1 VSIPIVTE
9 VVKAV
14 AAPILSIIDKA
25 VPNKDMAAQLKVQIQ
40 NELINLDTK
49 ALERSADVIIAEAQ
63 GGSWLQRSWR
73 PMTMLAFTALIVA
86 HWLGWT
92 APNLP
97 EAQVMMLLDIVKVG
111 LGGYVVGRSLEKAAK
126 NWKPNS

>member
-1 VSIPIVTE
+1 MSIPIVTE

-14 AAPILSIIDKA
+14 VAPVLGIIDKA

-73 PMTMLAFTALIVA
+73 PITMLTFTVLIVA

-97 EAQVMMLLDIVKVG
+97 PEQVMMLLDIVKIG